1 MKRCLHHPMLWSLI
15 VAPLLAVGGCT
26 QPGTAPADG
35 SAATTTATTTQDTT
49 GDTATTDGTGATAP
63 TGDAA
68 AGLKVVDA
76 KGLDEIIANNEGRVV
91 LVDFW
96 ATWCGPCKKMFPH
109 TVELARQHGAEGLS
123 VVTVS
128 CDGAKAEPQVLAFL
142 KPFSTEGISLQH
154 VRVSDDRTF
163 VDDFQIENG
172 TLPYLRVYG
181 RGGQVVRTFVQGDPQ
196 QAGFEEADVE
206 AAVKEALA
214 AGK

>member
-1 MKRCLHHPMLWSLI
+1 MGASL
-15 VAPLLAVGGCT
+15 LMFGGCT
-26 QPGTAPADG
+26 QQ
-35 SAATTTATTTQDTT
+35 ATTPSDHTSSTTPPESTATHAAESTISS
-49 GDTATTDGTGATAP
+49 TAAEPAVE
-63 TGDAA
+63 AA

-109 TVELARQHGAEGLS
+109 TVELAREHGAEGLS

-128 CDGAKAEPQVLAFL
+128 CDSAKAEPQVLAFL
-142 KPFSTEGISLQH
+142 KPFSTEKISLEH
-154 VRVSDDRTF
+154 VRVNDDKTF
-163 VDDFQIENG
+163 LDDFQIENG
-172 TLPYLRVYG
+172 TLPYLRIYG
-181 RGGQVVRTFVQGDPQ
+181 RDGQVVRTFVQGDPQ
-196 QAGFEEADVE
+196 KAGFEEADVE

>member
-1 MKRCLHHPMLWSLI
+1 MKRPLRHPSMWTVL
-15 VAPLLAVGGCT
+15 VAPLLVVGGCT
-26 QPGTAPADG
+26 QHSTTPSDNTSSTTSPEA
-35 SAATTTATTTQDTT
+35 AATNPDEATSGKTATEPA
-49 GDTATTDGTGATAP
+49 GEAG
-63 TGDAA
+63 

-96 ATWCGPCKKMFPH
+96 ATYCGPCKKMFPH

-128 CDGAKAEPQVLAFL
+128 CDSAKAEPQVLAFL
-142 KPFSTEGISLQH
+142 KPFSPEGISLQH
-154 VRVSDDRTF
+154 VRVNDDRTF
-163 VDDFQIENG
+163 LDEFKVENG
-172 TLPYLRVYG
+172 TLPYLRIYG
-181 RGGQVVRTFVQGDPQ
+181 RDGQIVRSFVQGDPQ

-206 AAVKEALA
+206 AAVKEALT

>member
-1 MKRCLHHPMLWSLI
+1 MLGSLI
-15 VAPLLAVGGCT
+15 VAPLLLLLLGGCT
-26 QPGTAPADG
+26 QQGTTPADG
-35 SAATTTATTTQDTT
+35 TAGTTTATTTQVATSGAVTT
-49 GDTATTDGTGATAP
+49 EGATAP
-63 TGDAA
+63 AGEAA

-96 ATWCGPCKKMFPH
+96 ATWCGPCKEMFPH
-109 TVELARQHGAEGLS
+109 TVELAREHGAEGLS

-142 KPFSTEGISLQH
+142 KPFSTEGISLEH

-181 RGGQVVRTFVQGDPQ
+181 RDGQVVRTFVQGDPQ

>member
-1 MKRCLHHPMLWSLI
+1 MKTCLRRPVMWNVL
-15 VAPLLAVGGCT
+15 VGPLLVLGGCA
-26 QPGTAPADG
+26 QQGTTPAD
-35 SAATTTATTTQDTT
+35 SSTATTTV
-49 GDTATTDGTGATAP
+49 GANSTATATHEATENETATAP
-63 TGDAA
+63 AGEAA
-68 AGLKVVDA
+68 PGLKVVDA

-96 ATWCGPCKKMFPH
+96 ATWCGPCKEMFPH

-128 CDGAKAEPQVLAFL
+128 CDSAKAESQVLAFL
-142 KPFSTEGISLQH
+142 KPFSTEGISLEH

-181 RGGQVVRTFVQGDPQ
+181 RDGQIVRTFVQGDPQ

-206 AAVKEALA
+206 AAVKEALT